1 MAAELKPA
9 GETSVVVD
17 MVKCDG
23 HGICA
28 WLFSDRIALDDWGFA
43 WVDPAPIATR
53 RQWRAA
59 RAAVRA
65 CPRRALSLVSAPAP
79 ANTVAR

>member
-1 MAAELKPA
+1 MAAELNAQPA
-9 GETSVVVD
+9 TSVAVD

-23 HGICA
+23 HAICA

-43 WVDPAPIATR
+43 WVDPAPITSS
-53 RQWRAA
+53 RQLRAA

-65 CPRRALSLVSAPAP
+65 CPRRALSLVPTPAP
-79 ANTVAR
+79 ANTVAQ